1 MRLLATR
8 AIIGILLALIAI
20 GADARTRLK
29 KPRRGFQMRVGTYT
43 IAPAADVEMCEY
55 RRLPIKKPM
64 DVTSFTLRMP
74 PGAHHFAMWGYGG
87 ALTDD
92 SRFRQGPFESIGCTG
107 AAPDDPFPQLMIP
120 TQSPNTTLRFPKGI
134 ALRLEPHQQ
143 VFLNPHMK
151 NFGSESIAPDIRFNF
166 VRARGKVEH
175 YAEGLTFGNML
186 DIHIPAGGE
195 QTLTAEW
202 TTPVNLTIIHL
213 ATHQHRLGTYANIEL
228 VSADG
233 ASREQLVESF
243 DWEHPSSVWPPGGI
257 RLEKGRKLRVTCR
270 WHNTTDRDV
279 AFGPETTDE
288 MCFAIGFY
296 YRDPGDTAPPV
307 GGGCFSARK
316 GLLCPLAPTV
326 TD

>member
-1 MRLLATR
+1 MRT
-8 AIIGILLALIAI
+8 LALLTLAMIVVSNV
-20 GADARTRLK
+20 DARTRLK
-29 KPRRGFQMRVGTYT
+29 KPKHGFQMRVGAYA
-43 IAPAADVEMCEY
+43 IEPGEDLEMCEY

-92 SRFRQGPFESIGCTG
+92 SRFRQGPFESIGCSG

-120 TQSPNTTLRFPKGI
+120 TQNPNTTLRFPKGI

-151 NFGSESIAPDIRFNF
+151 NFGTEPLEPDIRFNF
-166 VRARGKVEH
+166 VRARKGKIEH
-175 YAEGLTFGNML
+175 YAEALTFGNMTN
-186 DIHIPAGGE
+186 IHIPAGEG
-195 QTLTAEW
+195 QTLVAEW
-202 TTPVNLTIIHL
+202 TTPIALTIIHL

-233 ASREQLVESF
+233 ATREKLVESH
-243 DWEHPSSVWPPGGI
+243 DWEHPSSVWPAGGI
-257 RLEKGRKLRVTCR
+257 RLEKGRKLRVTCA
-270 WHNTTDRDV
+270 WHNTTDEEV
-279 AFGPETTDE
+279 TFGPETTDE

-296 YRDPGDTAPPV
+296 YRDVGDTTPVV
-307 GGGCFSARK
+307 GGGCLPSKK
-316 GLLCPLAPTV
+316 GLLCPLAPAV
-326 TD
+326 SN